1 MVNKRGPGRPGRR
14 AGSSDTRAEIL
25 RAARIRFTGAGY
37 AAATMR
43 AIADDAGVDPALISY
58 FFKSKQQLFGEA
70 FALRANPVQVIA
82 GEVDAPI
89 AELPQRLLSALVQT
103 WDDPQNRP
111 TLLTIAQA
119 GGEATGFALTRG
131 FVEEALAQ
139 PIADR
144 LQSRDVEPEM
154 ARTASAVLVT
164 ALVGVIYARYVL
176 EVDVVAQ
183 MPGEDFV
190 AAYTPVVRAALTGCL
205 PPATD

>member
-1 MVNKRGPGRPGRR
+1 MVNKRRPGRR
-14 AGSSDTRAEIL
+14 GGNSDTREQIL
-25 RAARIRFTGAGY
+25 RAARARFTEAGY

-43 AIADDAGVDPALISY
+43 AIAADAGVDAALITY
-58 FFKSKQQLFGEA
+58 FFGSKQQLFGEA

-82 GEVDAPI
+82 AEVDAPI
-89 AELPQRLLSALVQT
+89 AELPRRLLSALVAT

-131 FVEEALAQ
+131 FVEEALAR
-139 PIADR
+139 PVADA
-144 LQSRDVEPEM
+144 LQARGVESG
-154 ARTASAVLVT
+154 AAATASAVLVT

-183 MPGEDFV
+183 LSGAEFV
-190 AAYTPVVRAALTGCL
+190 DVYTPVVQAAFSNCL
-205 PPATD
+205 PQSATD